1 MYVKYQKL
9 MFKMDVREIN
19 KKSYSLREDGYGVF
33 KNNNNL
39 L

>member
-19 KKSYSLREDGYGVF
+19 KKSYLLRKDGYGVF
-33 KNNNNL
+33 NFNFL
-39 L
+39 